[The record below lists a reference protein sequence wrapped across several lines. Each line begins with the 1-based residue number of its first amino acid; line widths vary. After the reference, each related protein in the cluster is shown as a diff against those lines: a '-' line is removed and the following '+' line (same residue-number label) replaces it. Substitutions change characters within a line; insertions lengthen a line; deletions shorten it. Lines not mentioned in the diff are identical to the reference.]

1 MNNTIKSL
9 YKVYRS
15 NDNQFKNTMKVLR
28 LNGNE
33 ETSRLLNIKKKLHK
47 DINRSIVNEN
57 LSIVVQTDLIGI
69 GCMVDNVINGILNA
83 RGYDEYE
90 SRYEVE
96 YI

>member
-83 RGYDEYE
+83 RGYDEYD
-90 SRYEVE
+90 SRYEIE

>member
-47 DINRSIVNEN
+47 DINRSMVNEN

-90 SRYEVE
+90 SYYEIE

>member
-57 LSIVVQTDLIGI
+57 LSILVQTDLIGI

-90 SRYEVE
+90 SRYEIE
-96 YI
+96 YN

>member
-1 MNNTIKSL
+1 MNNTIKRL

-96 YI
+96 YN

>member
-47 DINRSIVNEN
+47 DINRSMVNEN

-90 SRYEVE
+90 SRYEIE
-96 YI
+96 YV

>member
-90 SRYEVE
+90 SRYEIE
-96 YI
+96 FD

>member
-47 DINRSIVNEN
+47 DINRSMVNEN

-90 SRYEVE
+90 SRYEIE

>member
-90 SRYEVE
+90 SHYEVE
-96 YI
+96 YN

>member
-1 MNNTIKSL
+1 MNNIIKSL

-33 ETSRLLNIKKKLHK
+33 ETSRLLNIKKKIHK
-47 DINRSIVNEN
+47 DLNRSMVNEN
-57 LSIVVQTDLIGI
+57 LSIVVQSDLIGI
-69 GCMVDNVINGILNA
+69 GCMVDNVINAILNA

-90 SRYEVE
+90 SRYEIE
-96 YI
+96 YV

>member
-47 DINRSIVNEN
+47 DINRAIVNEN
-57 LSIVVQTDLIGI
+57 LSIVVQTDLTGI

-90 SRYEVE
+90 SYYEIE

>member
-1 MNNTIKSL
+1 MNNTIKNL

-15 NDNQFKNTMKVLR
+15 NDNQFKNTMKTLR

-33 ETSRLLNIKKKLHK
+33 ETTRLLNIKKKIHK
-47 DINRSIVNEN
+47 DLNRAIVNEN

-69 GCMVDNVINGILNA
+69 GCMVDNVINAILNA
-83 RGYDEYE
+83 RGYDKYE
-90 SRYEVE
+90 SRYEIE